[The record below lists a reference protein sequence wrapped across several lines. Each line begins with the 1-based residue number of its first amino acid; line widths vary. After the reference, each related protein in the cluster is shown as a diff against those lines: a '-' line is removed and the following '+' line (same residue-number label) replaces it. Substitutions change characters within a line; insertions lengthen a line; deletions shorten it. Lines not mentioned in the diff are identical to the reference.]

1 VPGPG
6 EDLTTLTSAE
16 PCRREDQYRG
26 AVGRGLEK
34 LSRGLEKIL
43 GVGLNFKNGI
53 PYAPHIQ
60 DLASSMHYS
69 KRDHK

>member
-1 VPGPG
+1 MPGPG

-26 AVGRGLEK
+26 AVG
-34 LSRGLEKIL
+34 RGLEKIL